1 MITINSIEDLP
12 RRVPIFPLTGAVLF
26 PGTQLPLNIFESR
39 YVSMIDD
46 ALANSNRLIAM
57 IQPASSKDGDTK
69 ILKNV
74 GCVGKITTFN
84 EIEDNRY
91 LITLTGLIRFKIK
104 EELEATTPY
113 RQIIPDFTK
122 FITDLNDQNV
132 ENIDRKKLLGLI
144 KKYLEHRNML
154 TDWDI
159 IQQTSTEQLINYSGV
174 LVPFT
179 PEEKQLLLESS
190 TITERCNALE
200 ALYQSYIT
208 FQMYKIGAGDYGTL
222 GNSKLVP
229 LISLPL

>member
-12 RRVPIFPLTGAVLF
+12 KRIPIFPLTGAVLF

-39 YVSMIDD
+39 YINMIDD
-46 ALANSNRLIAM
+46 ALASTDRLIAM
-57 IQPASSKDGDTK
+57 IQPASSKDSDSK

-91 LITLTGLIRFKIK
+91 LITLTGIIRFKIK
-104 EELEATTPY
+104 EELDTTTSY
-113 RQIIPDFTK
+113 RQIIPDFEN
-122 FITDLNDQNV
+122 FNTDLEDQNV
-132 ENIDRKKLLGLI
+132 ESIDRENLLGLI

-159 IQQTSTEQLINYSGV
+159 IQQTPTEQLINYSGV

-179 PEEKQLLLESS
+179 PEEKQLLLEST
-190 TITERCNALE
+190 TIDERCSALE
-200 ALYQSYIT
+200 ALYQSYIFDLSGEKST
-208 FQMYKIGAGDYGTL
+208 QIH
-222 GNSKLVP
+222 
-229 LISLPL
+229 